1 MNESDLENEL
11 RGLRPSVP
19 STSLEDRIAADLGE
33 RREFVAA
40 PRTTG
45 APGAGVIARP
55 AAPGFFGQWLRGLGW
70 ALAGATAAVALLLH
84 LQKAEQSEKPA
95 TSVIAAVDDEAESFL
110 PAESEREFLD
120 ADDSG
125 ILYGEG
131 EEPLREIRYRS
142 VERYAWI
149 NPDTGA
155 RVEVEIPR
163 EDIVLMP
170 VAMQ

>member
-11 RGLRPSVP
+11 RALRPIAP
-19 STSLEDRIAADLGE
+19 STNLEDRIAADLGE
-33 RREFVAA
+33 GRVAAAA
-40 PRTTG
+40 PRTLR

-55 AAPGFFGQWLRGLGW
+55 AAPGFFAPWLRGLGW

-84 LQKAEQSEKPA
+84 FQKAEQPEKA
-95 TSVIAAVDDEAESFL
+95 GTSMIAAADDEANSFL
-110 PAESEREFLD
+110 PAESEREFVD

-142 VERYAWI
+142 VERYAWT
-149 NPDTGA
+149 NPETGA
-155 RVEVEIPR
+155 RVEVEVPR
-163 EDIVLMP
+163 EDVVLMP

>member
-1 MNESDLENEL
+1 MKESDLENEL
-11 RGLRPSVP
+11 RGLRPIAP

-33 RREFVAA
+33 RRVVVAA
-40 PRTTG
+40 PRALR

-55 AAPGFFGQWLRGLGW
+55 SAPGFFGPWLRGLGW

-84 LQKAEQSEKPA
+84 FQKAKPSEKPA
-95 TSVIAAVDDEAESFL
+95 PSAIAAVDDDAESFL
-110 PAESEREFLD
+110 PAESEREFVD

-125 ILYGEG
+125 ILYGAG

-142 VERYAWI
+142 LERYAWI

-155 RVEVEIPR
+155 RVEVEVPR
-163 EDIVLMP
+163 EDVVLMP

>member
-11 RGLRPSVP
+11 RALRPIAP

-33 RREFVAA
+33 SRMVVAA
-40 PRTTG
+40 PR
-45 APGAGVIARP
+45 ALRVPGAGVIPRP
-55 AAPGFFGQWLRGLGW
+55 AAPGLFAQWLRGFGW

-84 LQKAEQSEKPA
+84 FQKAEQPEKPS
-95 TSVIAAVDDEAESFL
+95 TSVIAAVDDEADSFL
-110 PAESEREFLD
+110 PAESEREFVD

-131 EEPLREIRYRS
+131 EEPLREIRYHS

-149 NPDTGA
+149 NPETGA
-155 RVEVEIPR
+155 RVEVEVPR
-163 EDIVLMP
+163 EDVVLMP